1 MPMSDLVFQDAS
13 HLAKAIRERS
23 VSAREVLEAHLTQ
36 IAQHNRVLNAIVT
49 LNEEQAMSRASQAD
63 AALAR
68 QELWGPLHGVPF
80 TVKDLFDTAQ
90 MRTTWSYRPLAN
102 YIPQQDA
109 TAVARLR
116 SAGAILIGKTN
127 MPQLAVGPQ
136 CDSPLF
142 GRANNPWN
150 LKCTPG
156 GSTGGGAA
164 AVAAGLSPL
173 EIGSDLGGSIRLPA
187 HFCGVFGFKPTEHR
201 VSMAGASQRLKGAKG
216 GFGHMRVAGPI
227 ARSVEDLRL
236 GLSLIEGPDGRQWSV
251 PPVAAQPWQERPL
264 REYRFAWSDNFGG
277 IPVTAE
283 TRTALEKLAVT
294 LEQLG
299 CRVEYCNPPSLN
311 FTAALQN
318 FGEICGTE
326 IGVRTPP
333 HKRFLLSMVLRARS
347 VDEPLFRGLV
357 KGAALSMQRYVEA
370 LEKRNAFITVMEQ
383 FISNWDGWL
392 CPVAPGPAFTHRQMR
407 NPLLGS
413 PLEVDDQKLPYWV
426 WSLTYTAVFNLTGN
440 PAVVLP
446 LARSQAGLPIGVQLV
461 GQRWRDMEL
470 LNLARKLVEVT
481 GLFQRPTLN
490 LNKTNCG
497 DVI

>member
-1 MPMSDLVFQDAS
+1 
-13 HLAKAIRERS
+13 
-23 VSAREVLEAHLTQ
+23 VLQAYLTQ
-36 IAQHNRVLNAIVT
+36 IAQHNRALNAIVT
-49 LNEEQAMSRASQAD
+49 LDEEQAISRARQAD
-63 AALAR
+63 AALA
-68 QELWGPLHGVPF
+68 QGELWGPLHGVPV
-80 TVKDLFDTAQ
+80 TVKDLFDTARV
-90 MRTTWSYRPLAN
+90 RTTWSYKPLAN

-109 TAVARLR
+109 TVVARLR
-116 SAGAILIGKTN
+116 SAGAIVIGKTN
-127 MPQLAVGPQ
+127 MPELAIGSQ

-201 VSMAGASQRLKGAKG
+201 VSMAGASPRLKGAKEG
-216 GFGHMRVAGPI
+216 LQHMRVAGPI

-251 PPVAAQPWQERPL
+251 PPVVAELLQERPL
-264 REYRFAWSDNFGG
+264 RECRFSWTDNFGG
-277 IPVTAE
+277 IPVTDE
-283 TRTALEKLAVT
+283 TRSAIEKLVVT
-294 LEQLG
+294 LEQMG
-299 CRVEYCNPPSLN
+299 CRVEHCNPQN
-311 FTAALQN
+311 FNFSEALQT

-326 IGVRTPP
+326 IGVATEPY
-333 HKRFLLSMVLRARS
+333 KRFLLSMVLRARS
-347 VDEPLFRGLV
+347 SSEPLFGGLV

-383 FISNWDGWL
+383 FLSNWDAWL
-392 CPVAPGPAFTHRQMR
+392 CPVAPGPAFTHRPMR
-407 NPLLGS
+407 NPLLGA

-426 WSLTYTAVFNLTGN
+426 WSITYTAVFNLTGN

-446 LARSQAGLPIGVQLV
+446 LARSQTGLPIGVQLV
-461 GQRWRDMEL
+461 GRRWRDMEL
-470 LNLARKLVEVT
+470 LSLAQKLVEVT
-481 GLFQRPTLN
+481 GFFQRPPSY
-490 LNKTNCG
+490 
-497 DVI
+497 

>member
-1 MPMSDLVFQDAS
+1 MSDLVFQSAS
-13 HLAKAIRERS
+13 QLAKAIRERS
-23 VSAREVLEAHLTQ
+23 VSAREVLEAHLGQ

-49 LNEEQAMSRASQAD
+49 LDEEQAMSRASQAD
-63 AALAR
+63 AALA
-68 QELWGPLHGVPF
+68 QGELWGPLHGVPF
-80 TVKDLFDTAQ
+80 TVKDLFDTAAV
-90 MRTTWSYRPLAN
+90 RTTWSYRPLAN

-116 SAGAILIGKTN
+116 TAGAILLGKTN
-127 MPQLAVGPQ
+127 MPQLAIGPQ
-136 CDSPLF
+136 SDSPLF

-150 LKCTPG
+150 LKYTPG

-201 VSMAGASQRLKGAKG
+201 VSMAGASPRLKGAKASLQ
-216 GFGHMRVAGPI
+216 HMRVAGPI
-227 ARSVEDLRL
+227 ARSIEDLRL
-236 GLSLIEGPDGRQWSV
+236 GLSLIEGPDSRQWSV
-251 PPVAAQPWQERPL
+251 SPVVAEPMQERRL
-264 REYRFAWSDNFGG
+264 REYRFAWTDNFGG

-283 TRTALEKLAVT
+283 TRAVIEKLALT

-299 CRVEYCNPPSLN
+299 CCVEHCNPPGFN
-311 FTAALQN
+311 FTEALQT

-326 IGVRTPP
+326 IGVTTPP
-333 HKRFLLSMVLRARS
+333 LKRLLLSMVLRARS
-347 VDEPLFRGLV
+347 CGEPLFQGLV
-357 KGAALSMQRYVEA
+357 KGAALSMRRYVEA
-370 LEKRNAFITVMEQ
+370 LEKRDALIGAMEQ
-383 FISNWDGWL
+383 FMSNWDAWL

-426 WSLTYTAVFNLTGN
+426 WSITYTAVFNLSGS

-446 LARSQAGLPIGVQLV
+446 LARSQTGLPIGVQVVGRRWTDMQLLSVAEKLV
-461 GQRWRDMEL
+461 G
-470 LNLARKLVEVT
+470 VT
-481 GLFQRPTLN
+481 GFFQRPQ
-490 LNKTNCG
+490 G
-497 DVI
+497 Y

>member
-1 MPMSDLVFQDAS
+1 MSDLVFQDAS
-13 HLAKAIRERS
+13 QLAKAIRERS
-23 VSAREVLEAHLTQ
+23 VSAKEVLEAHLAQ
-36 IAQHNRVLNAIVT
+36 IAQHNQVLNAIVT
-49 LNEEQAMSRASQAD
+49 LDEEQAMSRAQQAD

-68 QELWGPLHGVPF
+68 GELAGPLHGVPV
-80 TVKDLFDTAQ
+80 TIKDLFDTAGV
-90 MRTTWSYRPLAN
+90 RTTWSYKPLAN

-116 SAGAILIGKTN
+116 QAGAIIIGKTN
-127 MPQLAVGPQ
+127 MPQLAIGPQ

-150 LKCTPG
+150 LNCTPG

-164 AVAAGLSPL
+164 AVVAGLSPL

-201 VSMAGASQRLKGAKG
+201 VSMAGASPRLKGVKE
-216 GFGHMRVAGPI
+216 GFRHMRVAGPI

-251 PPVAAQPWQERPL
+251 PPVAAEPLPERPL

-283 TRTALEKLAVT
+283 TRIAIEKLAVT

-299 CRVEYCNPPSLN
+299 CRVEHCNPPGFN
-311 FTAALQN
+311 FTAALEN
-318 FGEICGTE
+318 FGEICGSE
-326 IGVRTPP
+326 IGVTTGP

-347 VDEPLFRGLV
+347 FDEPLFRGLV

-370 LEKRNAFITVMEQ
+370 LSKRNTFITVMEQ
-383 FISNWDGWL
+383 FISNWDAWL

-407 NPLLGS
+407 NPLLGG

-426 WSLTYTAVFNLTGN
+426 WSITYTAVFNLTGN
-440 PAVVLP
+440 PAVVMP
-446 LARSQAGLPIGVQLV
+446 LARSQTGLPIGIQVV
-461 GQRWRDMEL
+461 GRRWRDMEL
-470 LNLARKLVEVT
+470 LSLAQKLVEVT
-481 GLFQRPTLN
+481 GFFQRPP
-490 LNKTNCG
+490 G
-497 DVI
+497 Y